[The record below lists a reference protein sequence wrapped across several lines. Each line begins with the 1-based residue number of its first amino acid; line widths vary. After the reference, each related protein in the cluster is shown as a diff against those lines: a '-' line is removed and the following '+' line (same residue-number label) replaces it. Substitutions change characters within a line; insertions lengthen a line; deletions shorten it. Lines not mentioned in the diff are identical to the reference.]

1 MLFRFLTPTSH
12 CPNPVS
18 YFVLLLTVVSYG
30 IVNNVVFSLLPLI
43 GHDLGLMPRQI
54 ALIGSSAA
62 LMVFLVSPWWGR
74 KSDLWGRRTS
84 ILIGVVGYCVS
95 ASLLV
100 LFFSLS
106 RAGWLGVDG
115 LYAGV
120 FASRLVQAFLIAA
133 MLPAITAYVIDITE
147 PSERAVGLSR
157 TGAAHGIG
165 AIAGPTLLV
174 FASWHPLLPLY
185 IAVLLAMVIA
195 VLVTLYLVEPV
206 RRQLPAA
213 QGSDRTVRS
222 SGRLGYFDK
231 RYRHL
236 LLAGVAV
243 YFGMAVSTQMMGFY
257 LPHILALGT
266 TSAAK
271 PLGMTMASMA
281 AATVFGQL
289 FLVQKLA
296 WQPERLLMTGIPVM
310 ASGFLLLATAS
321 SLVQIQAGMLLLG
334 LGLGI
339 AGPGFSA
346 AVSLSV
352 EPHEQ
357 GAIAGL
363 LAACPAL
370 GYVLGP
376 YGAGVFYEI
385 EPRLPFL
392 IAALLL
398 VIVWPVVWRKR

>member
-1 MLFRFLTPTSH
+1 MLLKFLTPTTH
-12 CPNPVS
+12 CPNPRS

-43 GHDLGLMPRQI
+43 GVDLGLVPRQI

-74 KSDLWGRRTS
+74 KSDIWGRRKS
-84 ILIGVVGYCVS
+84 ILIGVGGYCFS

-100 LFFSLS
+100 LFFSLRRWNWIS
-106 RAGWLGVDG
+106 ADT
-115 LYAGV
+115 LYV
-120 FASRLVQAFLIAA
+120 SLFISRLLQAFLIAA

-147 PSERAVGLSR
+147 PSERAIGLSR

-165 AIAGPTLLV
+165 AIAGPSLV
-174 FASWHPLLPLY
+174 VLAIWDSLLPLY
-185 IAVLLAMVIA
+185 VALLLALIIA
-195 VLVTLYLVEPV
+195 FLVMQYLVEPT
-206 RRQLPAA
+206 RRQLVSPRIQPAK
-213 QGSDRTVRS
+213 
-222 SGRLGYFDK
+222 LGYFDK

-243 YFGMAVSTQMMGFY
+243 YFGMAVSTQTMGFY
-257 LPHILALGT
+257 LPHILGLDTG
-266 TSAAK
+266 AAAS
-271 PLGMTMASMA
+271 PLGITQAMMA

-289 FLVQKLA
+289 FLVQKLS
-296 WQPERLLMTGIPVM
+296 WQPSRLLMTGIPVM
-310 ASGFLLLATAS
+310 AMGFLSLALATA
-321 SLVQIQAGMLLLG
+321 LWHLQVGVVLLG
-334 LGLGI
+334 LGLGM

-346 AVSLSV
+346 SVSLNVDS
-352 EPHEQ
+352 HEQ

-376 YGAGVFYEI
+376 YGAGLLYEMQ
-385 EPRLPFL
+385 PRLPFFL
-392 IAALLL
+392 TIAVLLL
-398 VIVWPVVWRKR
+398 VWPVLWRRN